1 MRKTEWMIYFNERT
15 GHHDC
20 AIVGS
25 KGSYQL
31 TGTVVGSLFGTK
43 QEAEAMCR
51 RRDREEHIRPVLHPD
66 NTERSNYGY
75 R

>member
-1 MRKTEWMIYFNERT
+1 MRKTEWMIFFNERT

-25 KGSYQL
+25 KGSCQL
-31 TGTVVGSLFGTK
+31 TGTVVGSLVGSRP
-43 QEAEAMCR
+43 EAEELCR
-51 RRDREEHIRPVLHPD
+51 RKDREEHIRPVLHPD